1 MIGRRRS
8 LWLLLV
14 PFVVFL
20 VALPFVNHI
29 HPLIFGVP
37 FFTIW
42 MLVGVVCTPVA
53 VWLAARYDPLYGGS
67 PSNETAERE
76 RSE

>member
-1 MIGRRRS
+1 MGRRRS

-20 VALPFVNHI
+20 VALPFVNRI
-29 HPLIFGVP
+29 HPLIFGIP

-53 VWLAARYDPLYGGS
+53 VWLAARYDPLYGRGA
-67 PSNETAERE
+67 NDETVERK